1 MVKIM
6 KPSLPQDDANKQ
18 QRTDYLNRQQQA
30 YQFDYNSLSPLALL
44 KSVPA
49 SENFSSEYIG
59 ERVLATSELP
69 VNLLAVQARSFLD
82 PLDELQDYEDFFR
95 VIRLPQVAKTYQTD
109 RSFAEQRL
117 SGANPMVL
125 RLLSATDP
133 RAEIITKLATAQPLL
148 ELPKLLREKSI
159 YIADY
164 TGTDPNY
171 RTPARIQGG
180 SYEKGRKYLPKPRAL
195 FAWRWTGV
203 RDLGEMAPIAIQ
215 LDPKPGSYI
224 YTPSDPPLDWLFA
237 KVCVQI
243 ADANHHEMSSHLGR
257 THLVMEPIAIV
268 TARQLAENHPLSL
281 LLKPHFRFMLTNN
294 NLART
299 QLISS
304 GGPVDELLAG
314 TLAET
319 IEISREACTTW
330 SLDQFAFPTELKNRG
345 MDNTTQLPHY
355 PYRDDGLL
363 LWNAIKTFV
372 SGYLKYFYATKQKLT
387 DDTELQRWAQELSS
401 QTGGK
406 VKGMPERIDDIQKLI
421 EIVTTVIFT
430 CGPQHSAVNYTQHQY
445 MSFAANMPLAGYR
458 DIPAINKSGF
468 PEVMTEQK
476 LLQLLPPYKRT
487 ADQLQILFTLSAYKY
502 DRLGYYDRSF
512 RELYRATFD
521 EVFEGTP
528 IQTLVRQFQQD
539 LNIAEQKIDQ
549 NNKKRLVPYIAL
561 KPSLVINSISI

>member
-1 MVKIM
+1 M
-6 KPSLPQDDANKQ
+6 KPSLPQDDLNKQ
-18 QRTDYLNRQQQA
+18 QRTDYLTRQQQA

-49 SENFSSEYIG
+49 IENFSSDYIG
-59 ERVLATSELP
+59 ERILATAELP
-69 VNLLAVQARSFLD
+69 VNMLAVQARSFLD
-82 PLDELQDYEDFFR
+82 PLDELQDYKDFFP
-95 VIRLPQVAKTYQTD
+95 VLRLPQVAKTYQTD

-117 SGANPMVL
+117 SGANPLVL
-125 RLLSATDP
+125 RLLDPSDP
-133 RAEIITKLATAQPLL
+133 RAEIVTKLATAQPLL
-148 ELPKLLREKSI
+148 ELPTLLREKSI

-180 SYEKGRKYLPKPRAL
+180 TYEKGRKYLPKPRAF

-203 RDLGEMAPIAIQ
+203 RDRGEMAPIAIQ
-215 LDPKPGSYI
+215 LDPKPGSHI

-330 SLDQFAFPTELKNRG
+330 SLDQFAFPTELKNRE

-372 SGYLKYFYATKQKLT
+372 SGYLNYFYPTKET
-387 DDTELQRWAQELSS
+387 IAEDSELQRWAQELSS
-401 QTGGK
+401 DTGGK
-406 VKGMPERIDDIQKLI
+406 VKGMPQRIDDVQQLI

-445 MSFAANMPLAGYR
+445 MSFAANMPLAAYR
-458 DIPAINKSGF
+458 DIPAILKPDI

-476 LLQLLPPYKRT
+476 LLQLLPPYKRA

-528 IQTLVRQFQQD
+528 IQQLVRQFQQD
-539 LNIAEQKIDQ
+539 LNIAEQKIDA

-561 KPSLVINSISI
+561 KPSLVINSISM

>member
-18 QRTDYLNRQQQA
+18 QRSDYLTRQQQA

-44 KSVPA
+44 KTVPA
-49 SENFSSEYIG
+49 IENFSSDYIG
-59 ERVLATSELP
+59 ERIIATSELA
-69 VNLLAVQARSFLD
+69 VNMLAVQARSFLD
-82 PLDELQDYEDFFR
+82 PLDELQDYEDFFP

-117 SGANPMVL
+117 SGANPLVL

-133 RAEIITKLATAQPLL
+133 RAEILTKLDSKQPLL

-171 RTPARIQGG
+171 RAPSRIQGG
-180 SYEKGRKYLPKPRAL
+180 SYEKGRKYLPKPRAF

-203 RDLGEMAPIAIQ
+203 RDRGELVPIAIQ
-215 LDPKPGSYI
+215 LDPKPGSYV
-224 YTPSDPPLDWLFA
+224 YTPSDPPLNWFFA
-237 KVCVQI
+237 KLCVQV

-299 QLISS
+299 KLIAP
-304 GGPVDELLAG
+304 GGPVDELLGG
-314 TLAET
+314 TLPET
-319 IEISREACTTW
+319 IEIGREACTNW

-372 SGYLKYFYATKQKLT
+372 SGYLKYFYPTKQKLT

-401 QTGGK
+401 EKGGK
-406 VKGMPERIDDIQKLI
+406 VKGMPQRIEDVQQLI
-421 EIVTTVIFT
+421 DIVTTVIFT

-445 MSFAANMPLAGYR
+445 MSFAANMPLAAYR
-458 DIPAINKSGF
+458 DIPAITKSDI
-468 PEVMTEQK
+468 PEVITEMK
-476 LLQLLPPYKRT
+476 ILQLLPPYKKT
-487 ADQLQILFTLSAYKY
+487 AEQLQILFTLSAYKY

-512 RELYRATFD
+512 QELYRATFD

-528 IQTLVRQFQQD
+528 IQQLVRQFQQD